1 MATVFL
7 CLCHVEGEAWREM
20 WGMYR
25 MNSQG
30 HFLATRCNSARPRR
44 RTAERAPPPRLAGT
58 LFPGGLAPAASH
70 WLQVPCEICP
80 LVFFHFLNIFLSSFQ
95 SHTPS
100 LNNIC
105 FRGLERQYGTICSV
119 SWPLMGQPFHDRG
132 RMRMCGLDSYIQ
144 WGSDTHWLLWSSHL
158 YSPSILWALSSKPGL
173 FCANM
178 SVPFWHVRNC
188 RWYSSNSC
196 LREREAP
203 FPALGP
209 TWMPLGPGQDAL
221 GSVLLIGRFFSPR
234 WTAGGSSLS
243 PAGEVTTY
251 KSLCA
256 FYL

>member
-1 MATVFL
+1 MV
-7 CLCHVEGEAWREM
+7 W
-20 WGMYR
+20 
-25 MNSQG
+25 
-30 HFLATRCNSARPRR
+30 P
-44 RTAERAPPPRLAGT
+44 
-58 LFPGGLAPAASH
+58 
-70 WLQVPCEICP
+70 LQHLTDSRY
-80 LVFFHFLNIFLSSFQ
+80 LVKFLNIFLSSFQ

-100 LNNIC
+100 LNNIR
-105 FRGLERQYGTICSV
+105 FRGLGRQYGTICSV

-196 LREREAP
+196 LRERGAP

-221 GSVLLIGRFFSPR
+221 GSVLLIGRFFHQDGRQEARVCHLLEKSQLTNHFVPSTFNYANTGVGR
-234 WTAGGSSLS
+234 FLCYIYILYLYCYQFHMQLLKPFDILKNIYICIYVAKL
-243 PAGEVTTY
+243 PAFLV
-251 KSLCA
+251 
-256 FYL
+256 F